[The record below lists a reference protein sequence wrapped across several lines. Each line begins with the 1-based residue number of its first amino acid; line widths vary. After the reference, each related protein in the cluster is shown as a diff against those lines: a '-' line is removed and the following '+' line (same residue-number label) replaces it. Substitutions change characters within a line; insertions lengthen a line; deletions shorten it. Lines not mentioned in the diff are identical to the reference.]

1 MKRLSKIFVCLA
13 VLVAGIL
20 SAENTFASR
29 YNRSKARNVINK
41 TAYVIDQAY
50 EVAYCY
56 DYWSSTY
63 LSRAVYYNDYAQDL
77 YYHRSYRSAI
87 RYSLRA
93 REYALYVL
101 DNCDDYWE
109 FFYYTYYGWSH
120 RYGYNPS
127 FAYASG
133 YRDGY
138 YDGYYAAYCDRH
150 HHDYH
155 HDPHYRP
162 HGHYDNHHSHHG
174 NNHPP
179 QHNTN
184 STVIGRGQTGT
195 ITTGSGNGGG
205 TTISGP
211 GFRPTNETGGGNY
224 KNLSIGEYF
233 SDEET
238 ALLKDV
244 PNEQS
249 LENDFRRNNPTV
261 TFNDRALSTNKAV
274 LERNKTNAQEFTKND
289 KNITTS
295 RQIEKPV
302 KLTADKNKQN
312 DALKPANT
320 NPKELNK
327 PSENNNRLSK
337 PQSKTQNSGTVDIKE
352 PVRPENNLNKETTKP
367 TKQIGGE
374 KSLDTKP
381 TKQNDSEKSLNT
393 KPTKQVG
400 NEKALDTKPTNQST
414 NSKPKAIKQTSKD
427 SKKIERNTQKN
438 SSGKSS
444 SKGLGRSTSK
454 VEKSSRSIKTE
465 KTSSSKTERKLQR
478 G

>member
-13 VLVAGIL
+13 VLFESIL
-20 SAENTFASR
+20 SAENTCASR
-29 YNRSKARNVINK
+29 YNRPKARNVINK

-184 STVIGRGQTGT
+184 NTVIGRGQTGT

-238 ALLKDV
+238 ALLKDI

-249 LENDFRRNNPTV
+249 LESDFRRNNPTV

-274 LERNKTNAQEFTKND
+274 LERNKTNAQNFSKND
-289 KNITTS
+289 KNIATS

-312 DALKPANT
+312 DAIKPANT
-320 NPKELNK
+320 TPKELNK
-327 PSENNNRLSK
+327 PSENDNRLSK
-337 PQSKTQNSGTVDIKE
+337 PQSKTQNSGSVNIKE
-352 PVRPENNLNKETTKP
+352 PIRQDNNINKETTKP

-381 TKQNDSEKSLNT
+381 TKQ
-393 KPTKQVG
+393 VG
-400 NEKALDTKPTNQST
+400 NEKALDTKPTKQST
-414 NSKPKAIKQTSKD
+414 NSKPKAVKQTSKE
-427 SKKIERNTQKN
+427 SKKIERNVQKQ
-438 SSGKSS
+438 SSAKSS
-444 SKGLGRSTSK
+444 SKGSVRSTSK
-454 VEKSSRSIKTE
+454 AEKSSKSIKTE
-465 KTSSSKTERKLQR
+465 KTSSSKTERKLKR

>member
-13 VLVAGIL
+13 VLFASIL

-162 HGHYDNHHSHHG
+162 HGHYDNHHPHHG
-174 NNHPP
+174 NHHPP

-184 STVIGRGQTGT
+184 NTVIGRGQTGT

-238 ALLKDV
+238 ALLKDI

-249 LENDFRRNNPTV
+249 LESDFRRNNPTV

-274 LERNKTNAQEFTKND
+274 LERNKTNAQNFSKND
-289 KNITTS
+289 KNIATS

-312 DALKPANT
+312 DAIKPANT
-320 NPKELNK
+320 TPKELNK
-327 PSENNNRLSK
+327 PSENDNRLSK
-337 PQSKTQNSGTVDIKE
+337 PQSKTQNSGSVNIKE
-352 PVRPENNLNKETTKP
+352 PIRHDNNINKETTKP

-381 TKQNDSEKSLNT
+381 TKQ
-393 KPTKQVG
+393 VG
-400 NEKALDTKPTNQST
+400 NEKALDTKPTKQST
-414 NSKPKAIKQTSKD
+414 NSKPKAVKPTSKE
-427 SKKIERNTQKN
+427 SKKIERNVQKQ
-438 SSGKSS
+438 SSAKSS
-444 SKGLGRSTSK
+444 SKGSVRSTSK
-454 VEKSSRSIKTE
+454 AEKSSKSIKTE
-465 KTSSSKTERKLQR
+465 KTSNSKTERKLQR

>member
-233 SDEET
+233 SDEEA

-274 LERNKTNAQEFTKND
+274 LERNKTNAQEFTKKD

-367 TKQIGGE
+367 TKQ
-374 KSLDTKP
+374 
-381 TKQNDSEKSLNT
+381 NDSEKSLNT

-400 NEKALDTKPTNQST
+400 NEKALDTKPTKQST
-414 NSKPKAIKQTSKD
+414 NSKPKAVKQTSKD

-444 SKGLGRSTSK
+444 SKGSVRSTSK
-454 VEKSSRSIKTE
+454 AEKSSRSIKSE

>member
-133 YRDGY
+133 YRDGH

-233 SDEET
+233 SDEEA

-274 LERNKTNAQEFTKND
+274 LERNKTNAQEFTKKD

-352 PVRPENNLNKETTKP
+352 PVRHDNNLNKETTKP

-381 TKQNDSEKSLNT
+381 TKQIGGEKSLNT

-400 NEKALDTKPTNQST
+400 NEKALDTKPTKQST
-414 NSKPKAIKQTSKD
+414 NSKPKAVKHTSKD

-444 SKGLGRSTSK
+444 SKGSVRSTSK
-454 VEKSSRSIKTE
+454 AEKSSRSIKSE

>member
-352 PVRPENNLNKETTKP
+352 PVRHDNNLNKETTKP

-381 TKQNDSEKSLNT
+381 TKQNDREKSLNT

-400 NEKALDTKPTNQST
+400 NEKALDTKPTKQST
-414 NSKPKAIKQTSKD
+414 NSKPKAVKQTSKD
-427 SKKIERNTQKN
+427 SKKIERNAQKN

-465 KTSSSKTERKLQR
+465 KTSSSQTERKLQR

>member
-13 VLVAGIL
+13 VLFASIL
-20 SAENTFASR
+20 SAENTFASL

-174 NNHPP
+174 NNHSP

-184 STVIGRGQTGT
+184 NTVIGRGQTGT

-238 ALLKDV
+238 ALLKDI

-249 LENDFRRNNPTV
+249 LESDFRRNNPTV

-274 LERNKTNAQEFTKND
+274 LERNKTNAQNFSKND

-312 DALKPANT
+312 DAIKPANT
-320 NPKELNK
+320 TPKELNK
-327 PSENNNRLSK
+327 PSENDNRLSK
-337 PQSKTQNSGTVDIKE
+337 PQSKTQNSGSVNIKE
-352 PVRPENNLNKETTKP
+352 PIRQDNNINKETTKP

-381 TKQNDSEKSLNT
+381 TKQVE
-393 KPTKQVG
+393 
-400 NEKALDTKPTNQST
+400 NEKALDTKPTKQSS
-414 NSKPKAIKQTSKD
+414 NSKPKAVKQTSKE
-427 SKKIERNTQKN
+427 SKKIERNVQKQ
-438 SSGKSS
+438 SSAKSS
-444 SKGLGRSTSK
+444 SKGSVRSTSK
-454 VEKSSRSIKTE
+454 AEKSTKSIKTE
-465 KTSSSKTERKLQR
+465 KTRSSKVERKLKR

>member
-162 HGHYDNHHSHHG
+162 NGHYDNHHSHHG

-337 PQSKTQNSGTVDIKE
+337 PQSKTQNSGTFDIKE
-352 PVRPENNLNKETTKP
+352 PVRPENNLNRETTKP
-367 TKQIGGE
+367 TKQI
-374 KSLDTKP
+374 
-381 TKQNDSEKSLNT
+381 DSEKSLNT

-400 NEKALDTKPTNQST
+400 NEKALDTKPTKQST
-414 NSKPKAIKQTSKD
+414 NSKPKAVKQTSKD

-444 SKGLGRSTSK
+444 SKGSVRSTSK
-454 VEKSSRSIKTE
+454 AEKSSRSIKTE
-465 KTSSSKTERKLQR
+465 KTSSSKAERKLQR

>member
-162 HGHYDNHHSHHG
+162 NGHYDNHHSHHG

-233 SDEET
+233 SDEEA

-381 TKQNDSEKSLNT
+381 TKQIDSEKSLNT
-393 KPTKQVG
+393 KPTKQ
-400 NEKALDTKPTNQST
+400 ST
-414 NSKPKAIKQTSKD
+414 NSKPKAVKQTSKD

-444 SKGLGRSTSK
+444 SKGSVRSTSK
-454 VEKSSRSIKTE
+454 AEKSSRSIKTE